1 METTQLLIKN
11 MVCNRCIKVVT
22 EELEKLGLKVVN
34 VSLGKAVIEGGL
46 GKKSATKLR
55 TALKE
60 NGFELIEDK
69 KGQIIEQIK
78 TLLINLI
85 HYNQEETPLLVN
97 YSKYISEN
105 LDIDYA
111 YLTTLFSEEEGITI
125 EKFIILQK
133 IERVKEL
140 LTYQEL
146 TLSEIAYQMNYSSV
160 QYLSNQFRKV
170 TGLTPTAYKQQT
182 ENQRKTLDSVSQNLT
197 HLL

>member
-22 EELEKLGLKVVN
+22 DELEKLGLKVVN
-34 VSLGKAVIEGGL
+34 VSLGKAVIESRL
-46 GKKSATKLR
+46 DKKNATKLR
-55 TALKE
+55 TALQE
-60 NGFELIEDK
+60 HGFELIDDK

-78 TLLINLI
+78 ILLVKLI
-85 HYNQEETPLLVN
+85 HYSQEETLMHAN
-97 YSKYISEN
+97 YSTFIAESLEM
-105 LDIDYA
+105 DYS
-111 YLTTLFSEEEGITI
+111 YLTALFSSEEGITI

>member
-1 METTQLLIKN
+1 MKNKELLIKN

-22 EELEKLGLKVVN
+22 DELEKLGLKVVN
-34 VSLGKAVIEGGL
+34 VSLGKALIENGL
-46 GKKSATKLR
+46 DNKSATKLR

-69 KGQIIEQIK
+69 KGQIVEQIK
-78 TLLINLI
+78 TLLIKLI
-85 HYNQEETPLLVN
+85 HYNQAETPLLVN
-97 YSKYISEN
+97 YSNYIAEN

-111 YLTTLFSEEEGITI
+111 YLTTLFSEEEGLTI

-146 TLSEIAYQMNYSSV
+146 TLSEIAYQMDYSSV

-182 ENQRKTLDSVSQNLT
+182 EKQRKTLDNVSQNLT